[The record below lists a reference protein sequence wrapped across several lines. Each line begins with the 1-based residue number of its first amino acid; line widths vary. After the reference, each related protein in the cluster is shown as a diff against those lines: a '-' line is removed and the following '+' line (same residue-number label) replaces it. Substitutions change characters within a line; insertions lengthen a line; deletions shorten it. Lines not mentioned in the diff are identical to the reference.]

1 MVDDLDFAPGGNVSL
16 ASLLS
21 SGLTIATEGSI
32 VYHAD
37 QSVDEQFELYSIP
50 SPLFVD
56 GFETGDTS
64 AW

>member
-1 MVDDLDFAPGGNVSL
+1 VFGPPD
-16 ASLLS
+16 S

-32 VYHAD
+32 VYLAD
-37 QSVDEQFELYSIP
+37 QTIDDQFELYSIP

>member
-1 MVDDLDFAPGGNVSL
+1 VFGPPD
-16 ASLLS
+16 S
-21 SGLTIATEGSI
+21 SRLTIATEGSI
-32 VYHAD
+32 VYLAD
-37 QSVDEQFELYSIP
+37 QTIEDQFELYSIT